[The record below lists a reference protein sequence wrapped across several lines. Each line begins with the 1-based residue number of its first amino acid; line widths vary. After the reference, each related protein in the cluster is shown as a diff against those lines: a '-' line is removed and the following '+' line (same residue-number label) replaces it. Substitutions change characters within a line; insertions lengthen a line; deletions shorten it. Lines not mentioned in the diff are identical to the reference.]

1 MSTLNLGILCGLV
14 FGAVTVVSMLPMRFT
29 DKRAALSAAFI
40 NRFAIGAVI
49 GAVALPWP
57 GSLIGVAI
65 GLLLS
70 LPEAIVTGALAPVVG
85 LGTAGGALIGLILH
99 GSGA

>member
-14 FGAVTVVSMLPMRFT
+14 FGAVAVVLMLPMRFT

-57 GSLIGVAI
+57 GWLIGIAI

-70 LPEAIVTGALAPVVG
+70 LPEAIVTGALAPIVG
-85 LGTAGGALIGLILH
+85 LGTVGGAIIGWVVH

>member
-1 MSTLNLGILCGLV
+1 MSTLNLGILCGVV
-14 FGAVTVVSMLPMRFT
+14 FAVITVASMLPMRFT
-29 DKRAALSAAFI
+29 DKRAALTAAFI

-57 GSLIGVAI
+57 GWLIGVTA

-70 LPEAIVTGALAPVVG
+70 LPEAIITGALAPIVG
-85 LGTAGGALIGLILH
+85 LGTAGGAVIGWIVH
-99 GSGA
+99 GAGA